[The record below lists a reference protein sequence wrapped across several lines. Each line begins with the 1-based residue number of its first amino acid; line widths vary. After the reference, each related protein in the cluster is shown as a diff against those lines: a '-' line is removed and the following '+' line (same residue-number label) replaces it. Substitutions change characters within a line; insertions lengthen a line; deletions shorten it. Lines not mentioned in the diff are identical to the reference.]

1 MFRPLFHIVIAAM
14 ALVAPGFAAA
24 QETQVAFAGLQA
36 SVGEPVEV
44 TADQLVIS
52 RDQAQ
57 AVFSGNVL
65 VVQGGLRMSAD
76 LLTVEYAEGDQTRIE
91 TLIAEGNVLMS
102 TPAEAAQ
109 ATRAVYALASRSLE
123 MTGEVLLTQ
132 AGNVMSGQ
140 KLTVDLTAG
149 TGRMD
154 GRVRTILQPSG
165 N

>member
-1 MFRPLFHIVIAAM
+1 MFRHPTSFVIAAVV
-14 ALVAPGFAAA
+14 LVAPGLAAA

-44 TADQLVIS
+44 TANQLVIS
-52 RDQAQ
+52 REQTQ
-57 AVFSGNVL
+57 AVFSGDVL

-76 LLTVEYAEGDQTRIE
+76 LLTVEYAEADRTRIE
-91 TLIAEGNVLMS
+91 TLIAEGHVLMS

-109 ATRAVYALASRSLE
+109 ASRAVYALSTRSLE

-132 AGNVMSGQ
+132 GGNVMSGQ

-154 GRVRTILQPSG
+154 GRVKTILQPSG